1 MQSEHPGIQSAR
13 VLALRI
19 PTDFPESDGTADWD
33 ATTVVIVRMTCAGH
47 TALGYSYADA
57 AAAHVAE
64 ALLREIVIGKSPL
77 MIPTLHLALERKV
90 RNMGRPGLA
99 SCAIAAIDTALWD
112 LKGRLL
118 KLPLTLLIGQS
129 RPHVEAYGSGGF
141 TSYSQDQLIR
151 QLSGWASQGFKSVK
165 MKIGTGDD
173 TLQRVKAVRKA
184 LPASCELYVD
194 ANGAYSRKQALDLG
208 QKFAQLGAT
217 WFEEP
222 VTSDD
227 AIGLHLLVDR
237 LSPPI
242 RVAAGEYIYTPDDAM
257 KLLRGQSVDVLQT
270 DATRCGGVSDFVAI
284 AHAAQMHHIPFSAH
298 TAPSL
303 HASLCC
309 SVEAAIN
316 IEYFHDHARIEQMI
330 FDGAIRPRSG
340 TLAPDLT
347 RPGVGLELKSTD
359 AEQYLVFDSGDIT
372 AKQ

>member
-1 MQSEHPGIQSAR
+1 MPDHPAIHSAR

-33 ATTVVIVRMTCAGH
+33 ATTVVIVRISSDGQTS
-47 TALGYSYADA
+47 LGYSYADA

-64 ALLREIVIGKSPL
+64 ALLRQIVIGKNPM
-77 MIPTLHLALERKV
+77 MIPALHLALERKV

-99 SCAIAAIDTALWD
+99 SCAISAIDTALWD

-118 KLPLTLLIGQS
+118 KLPLTLLMGQS
-129 RPHVEAYGSGGF
+129 RPHIETYGSGGF
-141 TSYSQDQLIR
+141 TSYSEDQLIQ

-173 TLQRVKAVRKA
+173 TLQRVTAVRKA
-184 LPASCELYVD
+184 LSASCELYVD
-194 ANGAYSRKQALDLG
+194 ANGAYSRKQALDRG
-208 QKFAQLGAT
+208 EKFAELGVT

-257 KLLRGQSVDVLQT
+257 KLLRGEAVDVLQT

-284 AHAAQMHHIPFSAH
+284 AHAAELHHLPFSAH

-309 SVEAAIN
+309 SVRAAIN
-316 IEYFHDHARIEQMI
+316 VEYFHDHARIEQMI

-347 RPGVGLELKSTD
+347 RPGLGLELKSTD
-359 AEQYLVFDSGDIT
+359 AEQYLIFDSGDIT